1 MHLQMSGLSKRFGDR
16 CAVEDVDFEARA
28 GEVTAL
34 LGENGAGKSTLMKL
48 LYGIHRPDA
57 GRIALDGET
66 VDIASPR
73 DAVARGIGMVFQ
85 QFSLIPSLS
94 VRENLALS
102 LPRAPW
108 WLGRGARRVDEPT
121 AALRSVAPEIDPD
134 RLIAELSVGQ
144 MQLVELAKVL
154 MQGARL
160 VILDEPSAV
169 LTPAEAARL
178 WQLVRG
184 WCAQGGS
191 VVLITHKL
199 ADVHACADRV
209 VVMRAGRRVGDVGAR
224 GLDDAQVVRLMV
236 GGREIAATTRTTL
249 AEGACSRLWIRDAVA
264 DGLHRLSLELK
275 TGEVL
280 AVAGVSGNGQTALA
294 EVVAGMRDLQ
304 SGEVILDGAAL
315 RAPGGVRSNDA
326 PRIGYIPEQPLRNA
340 VAPELSLSVNLLL
353 GRIASLP
360 FFPPHAALQDEA
372 AALLAA
378 HDVRPGD
385 PALPARALSGGNL
398 QKLVVARELA
408 GQPPLIVAC
417 YPTMG
422 LDVAATA
429 QIYRAL
435 FGCAQAGSAVLWI
448 SEDLDDMLAH
458 AHRVAVMLDGRVVQV
473 LDAATTTVETLG
485 AWMSGVQPGSPAPTP
500 AMEAVTA

>member
-16 CAVEDVDFEARA
+16 YAVENVDFEARA

-48 LYGIHRPDA
+48 LYGIHRADA
-57 GRIALDGET
+57 GGITLDGKAVAIT
-66 VDIASPR
+66 SPR
-73 DAVARGIGMVFQ
+73 DAVAHGIGMVFQ

-102 LPRAPW
+102 LPKSPW
-108 WLGRGARRVDEPT
+108 WLGRGARRSDPP
-121 AALRSVAPEIDPD
+121 AHALSAVAPEIDPD
-134 RLIAELSVGQ
+134 SPVATLSVGQ

-169 LTPAEAARL
+169 LTPAESARL
-178 WQLVRG
+178 WRLIRD
-184 WCAQGGS
+184 WSAQGGS

-199 ADVHACADRV
+199 ADVRACADRV
-209 VVMRAGRRVGDVGAR
+209 MVMRAGRRVGGCAAQ
-224 GLDDAQVVRLMV
+224 GLDDAQIVRLMV
-236 GGREIAATTRTTL
+236 GEREIASTERMPMAVPART
-249 AEGACSRLWIRDAVA
+249 RLWLREAVA
-264 DGLHRLSLELK
+264 DGLQRSSLEIRA
-275 TGEVL
+275 GEVI

-294 EVVAGMRDLQ
+294 EVMAGLRELR

-315 RAPGGVRSNDA
+315 RAPGGVSARA
-326 PRIGYIPEQPLRNA
+326 LPRVGYIPEQPLRNA
-340 VAPELSLSVNLLL
+340 VAPELSLAVNLLL
-353 GRIASLP
+353 SRIATLP
-360 FFPPHAALQDEA
+360 FFPARAAWQHEA
-372 AALLAA
+372 GEMLKV
-378 HDVRPGD
+378 HDVRPAD

-408 GQPPLIVAC
+408 DQPPLIVAC

-435 FGCAQAGSAVLWI
+435 FDCARAGSAVLWV

-458 AHRVAVMLDGRVVQV
+458 AHRIAVMFDGRIVQV
-473 LDAATTTVETLG
+473 LDAATTTVDALG
-485 AWMSGVQPGSPAPTP
+485 AWMSGVQPRAV
-500 AMEAVTA
+500 AREAAVLA